1 MPYYRNYAKP
11 SVFEKLTASLSYIFP
26 LIGFVFIIV
35 AALMKKDLKPFLKY
49 HIFQSIFI
57 AFALWLIL
65 TGLTYL
71 FNLLSYIPVLKNII
85 GMITFFLNTPIIL
98 GFSIITFVYCMF
110 ILYLIFGVIRGSDS
124 YVPWVSDIIKTNLK
138 GQI

>member
-1 MPYYRNYAKP
+1 MPYYRNYTKP
-11 SVFEKLTASLSYIFP
+11 SLFEKLTAILSYIFP

-98 GFSIITFVYCMF
+98 GFSIITFVYCLF

>member
-11 SVFEKLTASLSYIFP
+11 SAFEKLTAVLSYIFP
-26 LIGFVFIIV
+26 LIGFVFIII

-85 GMITFFLNTPIIL
+85 GMITFFLNTPIIF

-110 ILYLIFGVIRGSDS
+110 IFYLIFGVIRGSDS